1 MIEFA
6 DEVFKEQD
14 EVFGRDNMAEDLMGT
29 VETFG
34 VRAVAADYGKGLLA
48 TLIITAVAF
57 TVKFFMK
64 GGFNKVININ

>member
-1 MIEFA
+1 MIEFVDDA
-6 DEVFKEQD
+6 FKEQE
-14 EVFGRDNMAEDLMGT
+14 EVFGTDSMAEDLLGT

-34 VRAVAADYGKGLLA
+34 VKSLAADYGKGLLA